1 MSGST
6 IVNSHPPLATES
18 LSAPLLTLSLIIPAH
33 NTAATLEACL
43 RAVNG
48 SIHSAQVIV
57 VDDGST
63 DASAEIAARFPCE
76 LVRLPKNVGAAAAR
90 NVGARRATGDILF
103 FLDSDIVM
111 EQDTVA
117 RILDA
122 FAADPA
128 LAALFGSYQQDTA
141 PKNFFSQYK
150 NLLHHYTHQISATQ
164 AATFCSGYGA
174 IRREIFFALGGFS
187 ESQRALEDIEFGYRL
202 HRAGHRVRLLKDLQF
217 THLKVYSFWGLVRS
231 DVLQR
236 AIPWTRLMLE
246 RHIFRNDLNTKSN
259 NVASVVIAFLILFAP
274 LWLWFV
280 PLGGMILAG
289 LMLTFLVLNF
299 DFILFVTR
307 ARGLLFGLKT
317 VAMSWFFYVYS
328 GIGLLLGV
336 GIFLQQK
343 FFARAGIRN
352 TLKLN

>member
-1 MSGST
+1 M
-6 IVNSHPPLATES
+6 HP
-18 LSAPLLTLSLIIPAH
+18 
-33 NTAATLEACL
+33 
-43 RAVNG
+43 
-48 SIHSAQVIV
+48 AQVIV

-76 LVRLPKNVGAAAAR
+76 LVRLQKNGGAAAAR
-90 NVGARRATGDILF
+90 NAGARLATGDILF
-103 FLDSDIVM
+103 FLDSDILM
-111 EQDTVA
+111 ERDTVA
-117 RILDA
+117 RILNA
-122 FAADPA
+122 FGDDPT
-128 LAALFGSYQQDTA
+128 LAALFGSYQQNTA

-150 NLLHHYTHQISATQ
+150 NLLHHYTHQISSSD

-174 IRREIFFALGGFS
+174 IRRENFFALGGFR

-217 THLKVYSFWGLVRS
+217 THLKEYSFWGLVRS

-236 AIPWTRLMLE
+236 AVPWTCLMLE
-246 RHIFRNDLNTKSN
+246 RRIFRNDLNTKSN
-259 NVASVVIAFLILFAP
+259 NVASVVLSFLILFAP

-280 PLGGMILAG
+280 PFGEMMLTG
-289 LMLTFLVLNF
+289 LMLAFLALNF
-299 DFILFVTR
+299 DFLLFVTR
-307 ARGLLFGLKT
+307 ARGFWFGFKT

-343 FFARAGIRN
+343 FLARMSV
-352 TLKLN
+352 